1 MLIASAAVRAYYVS
15 FHGFHVVWTYV
26 FLPSTILFFLIGHF
40 SRWLAD
46 DILPYLH
53 KPIAGTA
60 LLLTA
65 IAALT
70 LPTYAVWD
78 SARFWIASVS
88 IAMALPGIFALT
100 KDHTT
105 INFFGDL
112 SFPVY
117 IIHKIVFVALI
128 NLGVFSATQ
137 AIPLEDTTRAITLT
151 LFAMVSATALAL
163 AVHQF
168 IEKPT
173 AVLMRRLMSYA
184 RYWKESE
191 GKA

>member
-1 MLIASAAVRAYYVS
+1 M
-15 FHGFHVVWTYV
+15 
-26 FLPSTILFFLIGHF
+26 
-40 SRWLAD
+40 
-46 DILPYLH
+46 PYLH